1 MVTTLCGSK
10 SMTLAT
16 PMLRS
21 LLWFRSAK
29 VETGLRTGTRGSR
42 DQSFI
47 FRLFFSQLGKRPGA
61 GTGNGALMAFA
72 IATQVVIHAIAD
84 ASALKSAQQKFANL
98 RVPHAEFHLID
109 VPHPTPPHRPAPR
122 ARASSPTCPC
132 HMLAP
137 RQFLAT
143 PLSRTVRAQAAA
155 SPHAQAVRDAL
166 KARGQS
172 SGAMDVCRGLRR
184 RLGVPFAV
192 FAPTKQRAFTIDHSR
207 AIFDSSTGRGG
218 GRRRRQTLV
227 RAQVCSRRAWC
238 QRRWSTPWC
247 CRRAARWCWATS
259 WTSGR
264 TQDTSTRASSSA
276 PRWSRRARAPARRA
290 LPTHWRA
297 NFARSRPC
305 VGTQRVLGVR

>member
-109 VPHPTPPHRPAPR
+109 VPHPTPPPR
-122 ARASSPTCPC
+122 SACARLQSHVSLPHAGATSIPGHAIEQDCARAGCRVSS
-132 HMLAP
+132 
-137 RQFLAT
+137 
-143 PLSRTVRAQAAA
+143 RA
-155 SPHAQAVRDAL
+155 
-166 KARGQS
+166 
-172 SGAMDVCRGLRR
+172 SGAGCAEG
-184 RLGVPFAV
+184 
-192 FAPTKQRAFTIDHSR
+192 
-207 AIFDSSTGRGG
+207 
-218 GRRRRQTLV
+218 
-227 RAQVCSRRAWC
+227 
-238 QRRWSTPWC
+238 
-247 CRRAARWCWATS
+247 
-259 WTSGR
+259 
-264 TQDTSTRASSSA
+264 
-276 PRWSRRARAPARRA
+276 ARAVEWRHGR
-290 LPTHWRA
+290 LP
-297 NFARSRPC
+297 RSA
-305 VGTQRVLGVR
+305 

>member
-109 VPHPTPPHRPAPR
+109 VPHPTPPPR
-122 ARASSPTCPC
+122 SACARLQSHVSLPHAV
-132 HMLAP
+132 AP

-192 FAPTKQRAFTIDHSR
+192 FAPTKQRD
-207 AIFDSSTGRGG
+207 
-218 GRRRRQTLV
+218 
-227 RAQVCSRRAWC
+227 
-238 QRRWSTPWC
+238 
-247 CRRAARWCWATS
+247 
-259 WTSGR
+259 
-264 TQDTSTRASSSA
+264 
-276 PRWSRRARAPARRA
+276 
-290 LPTHWRA
+290 LP
-297 NFARSRPC
+297 
-305 VGTQRVLGVR
+305 